1 MLIANSQLLEFAIHH
16 LPFGIMVVDA
26 HRKVLATN
34 RAAKD
39 ILQTRDAL
47 VERQSVLRAYQ
58 RENDERLTQVL
69 AEATAVRSNPPWSGC
84 IRLSRR
90 SGKSAYTAIVSPL
103 FEAVEMRSPVGSRA
117 ALITITNPDREHSSD
132 LVKMLQQAFGLT
144 PAEAQTASLM
154 GSGLSPQD
162 AADQL
167 GLTVGT
173 IRCELKAIFAKVGI
187 SRQSELASTVTRL
200 ALLVPSCGDDQG
212 EAEQQR
218 LGRQVGSSAAPLPAV
233 FSAQGTGGRS
243 SGLARPRSSTGWS
256 ISLRS

>member
-1 MLIANSQLLEFAIHH
+1 MLGRKLLPSTEGERAMLIGNGHLLESAIHH

-26 HRKVLATN
+26 RRKVLASN
-34 RAAKD
+34 RTAKG
-39 ILQTRDAL
+39 ILQSGDAL
-47 VERQSVLRAYQ
+47 VERQGVLRAYQ
-58 RENDERLTQVL
+58 REEDERLRQVL
-69 AEATAVRSNPPWSGC
+69 AEATAVRSTPAGSGC

-90 SGKSAYTAIVSPL
+90 SGRPAYTATVSPL
-103 FEAVEMRSPVGSRA
+103 FHIANRSGTVGTRA
-117 ALITITNPDREHSSD
+117 ALITITDPDREHSSS

-162 AADQL
+162 TADQL

-200 ALLVPSCGDDQG
+200 ALLAPNYDDCEPVCDPWPG
-212 EAEQQR
+212 SILE
-218 LGRQVGSSAAPLPAV
+218 SSAAVAC
-233 FSAQGTGGRS
+233 G
-243 SGLARPRSSTGWS
+243 
-256 ISLRS
+256 LRSGPVRPSAMRN

>member
-1 MLIANSQLLEFAIHH
+1 MLIANSQLLESAIHH

-26 HRKVLATN
+26 HRKVLAAN

-58 RENDERLTQVL
+58 REDDERLTQVL
-69 AEATAVRSNPPWSGC
+69 AEATAVRSNSAWSGC

-103 FEAVEMRSPVGSRA
+103 FEAVEMRSPVRSRA
-117 ALITITNPDREHSSD
+117 ALITITDPDREHSSD

-200 ALLVPSCGDDQG
+200 ALLVPNCGDDQG
-212 EAEQQR
+212 SCINSVYLDEKF
-218 LGRQVGSSAAPLPAV
+218 LGGPEVSSFLGQA
-233 FSAQGTGGRS
+233 G
-243 SGLARPRSSTGWS
+243 PRSRNLSEIG
-256 ISLRS
+256 SLHRIENLTRSAG

>member
-26 HRKVLATN
+26 RRKVLAAN
-34 RAAKD
+34 RVAKD

-58 RENDERLTQVL
+58 REDDERLTQVL
-69 AEATAVRSNPPWSGC
+69 AEATAVRSNSAWSGC

-103 FEAVEMRSPVGSRA
+103 FEAVDVRSTVGNRA
-117 ALITITNPDREHSSD
+117 ALITITDLDREYSSG
-132 LVKMLQQAFGLT
+132 LIKALQQAFGLT
-144 PAEAQTASLM
+144 PAEAQTASLV

-167 GLTVGT
+167 GLSVGT
-173 IRCELKAIFAKVGI
+173 IRAELKSIFAKVGI

-200 ALLVPSCGDDQG
+200 ALLVPDCYDREVVCNPWPGSIL
-212 EAEQQR
+212 E
-218 LGRQVGSSAAPLPAV
+218 SSAVATCGLCSGPV
-233 FSAQGTGGRS
+233 RQSAK
-243 SGLARPRSSTGWS
+243 WN
-256 ISLRS
+256 